1 MVGCRWSCHSQ
12 SNRWGKGETGQR
24 KGWWFP
30 GFWPSWRVEPHLCI
44 RKEKERDG
52 KRFQVCWWIW
62 EFRKTKFLVFCKNTL
77 NTWDRANWIFCVCDF
92 IYFLFLKLLQSF
104 CCPRW
109 YEISYILIHSISL
122 FYIYVRTLVNIFNL
136 VIQFFHF
143 VNLHWVVYCFSFLS
157 FSCIFLSRTYYFSVR
172 FYGFNSVFFLIF
184 LFYFLFVSLFCSISW
199 IFSRLDLPAFLLDS
213 WCLIYQLFYYIASF
227 LFCLLLLCFLCL
239 TRSVYQNHL

>member
-1 MVGCRWSCHSQ
+1 M
-12 SNRWGKGETGQR
+12 ETRGAGLGRGIKQIWLQFL
-24 KGWWFP
+24 GTEGHTFP
-30 GFWPSWRVEPHLCI
+30 GILLATLWSYGSCQPR
-44 RKEKERDG
+44 G
-52 KRFQVCWWIW
+52 KWSQLQFQWTALRNFAAGEVLWNGPVVSTFI
-62 EFRKTKFLVFCKNTL
+62 LADVFTL
-77 NTWDRANWIFCVCDF
+77 FQQELYELLLIF

-184 LFYFLFVSLFCSISW
+184 LFYFLFLWLFAILSQVY
-199 IFSRLDLPAFLLDS
+199 LPTFT
-213 WCLIYQLFYYIASF
+213 LII
-227 LFCLLLLCFLCL
+227 
-239 TRSVYQNHL
+239 